1 MIVFGIWYLLVR
13 LKAQAGS
20 SNHEKTREL
29 PNAGKRWFSAQHRQ
43 IRKKTHTPII
53 INPKIPPKKPGQQK
67 NKQDH
72 IDRILVVIVQ
82 SHAHSTSRQF
92 RKCHWPPTES
102 LGANP
107 NTRKQSPISLQ
118 CLNKQI
124 FQQPPQA
131 ANAIARRRR
140 NISLH
145 AHSVTTIA
153 PIRLLKAKRH
163 FAALFTNQIFVSRTL
178 RAPMMH
184 ASL

>member
-1 MIVFGIWYLLVR
+1 MIVFGVYQFG
-13 LKAQAGS
+13 LK
-20 SNHEKTREL
+20 
-29 PNAGKRWFSAQHRQ
+29 HRQ
-43 IRKKTHTPII
+43 GHQITKKRENFRVSGKGGFPHNTVKSGKKTHKPII

-67 NKQDH
+67 NKRDH
-72 IDRILVVIVQ
+72 IHRILVVIVQ

-92 RKCHWPPTES
+92 RKCHWPPTQS

-131 ANAIARRRR
+131 VNAIARRRR

-153 PIRLLKAKRH
+153 PIRLLKAKRR
-163 FAALFTNQIFVSRTL
+163 FAALFTNPIIVSGTF
-178 RAPMMH
+178 RAPRMH
-184 ASL
+184 TSL